1 MVERKQARSGLLSV
15 SSCSGNG
22 PVFDALNLCSKST
35 TKIRHFLDLRKQIG
49 NYFHT
54 KMKVFSGRV
63 ASACAT
69 GYIAILHIALRNLVC
84 EVERRVI
91 YSINYYK

>member
-1 MVERKQARSGLLSV
+1 MQAKWQL
-15 SSCSGNG
+15 
-22 PVFDALNLCSKST
+22 
-35 TKIRHFLDLRKQIG
+35 
-49 NYFHT
+49 
-54 KMKVFSGRV
+54 FSHENESFSWRM

-91 YSINYYK
+91 YSIN